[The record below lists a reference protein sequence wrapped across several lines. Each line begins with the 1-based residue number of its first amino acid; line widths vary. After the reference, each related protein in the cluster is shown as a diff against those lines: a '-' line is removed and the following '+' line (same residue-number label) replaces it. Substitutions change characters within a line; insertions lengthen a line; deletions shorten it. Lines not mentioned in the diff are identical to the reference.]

1 MELRCRTYGL
11 EPQVCDG
18 HSHLVVRLRATAHLV
33 ALTVNSDTP
42 TLVAHSDKGK
52 PVESRGRKATGLR
65 A

>member
-1 MELRCRTYGL
+1 MCATGTHTWWC
-11 EPQVCDG
+11 V
-18 HSHLVVRLRATAHLV
+18 LRATAHLV

>member
-1 MELRCRTYGL
+1 MVLSPRVR
-11 EPQVCDG
+11 DG
-18 HSHLVVRLRATAHLV
+18 QSHLWCVLRTSARRI

-52 PVESRGRKATGLR
+52 PVERRGRKATGLR